1 LSYSTDYDIYGRRDF
16 EKDFHN
22 DSELKNKII
31 NLSCHGNIISKYTA
45 FVAVDMEG
53 AKVEG
58 ELLKKSC
65 PIPTLS
71 EEYMKGLRESQVS
84 TTTRIHKLEISSHF
98 SHLCC
103 NY

>member
-1 LSYSTDYDIYGRRDF
+1 
-16 EKDFHN
+16 
-22 DSELKNKII
+22 
-31 NLSCHGNIISKYTA
+31 
-45 FVAVDMEG
+45 MEG

-71 EEYMKGLRESQVS
+71 EEYMKGLKESQVS